1 MISMRNLSKWFGD
14 KQVLHDCTLDVARG
28 EIVVVCGP
36 SGSGK
41 STLIRTLNGLEP
53 FQQGSLT
60 VDNITLANTSEKNA
74 VDLRALRQKVG
85 MVFQHFELFPHLSVL
100 DNLTLAPIKVLGKHR
115 EEADA
120 RARELLSR
128 VGMDGFADAMPG
140 RLSGGQQQR
149 VAIARALTMDPVCML
164 FDEPTSAL
172 DPEMIAEVLDVMTG
186 LAGDGMTMIC
196 VTHEMGFA
204 RNVAHRIVFMDDGR
218 IVENASTADF
228 FVQPGSERARQFLA
242 KILRH

>member
-1 MISMRNLSKWFGD
+1 MISIQNLSKWYGT
-14 KQVLHDCTLDVARG
+14 KQVLHDCSLEVAKG

-53 FQQGSLT
+53 FQQGSIT
-60 VDNITLANTSEKNA
+60 VDGMTLANTSEKNA
-74 VDLRALRQKVG
+74 ANLQTLRSKVG

-100 DNLTLAPIKVLGKHR
+100 DNLTLAPIKVLHKTAA
-115 EEADA
+115 EAA
-120 RARELLSR
+120 ERAHALLTR
-128 VGMDGFADAMPG
+128 VGMDGFAAAMPG
-140 RLSGGQQQR
+140 QLSGGQQQR
-149 VAIARALTMDPVCML
+149 VAIARALAMDPVCML

-172 DPEMIAEVLDVMTG
+172 DPEMIAEVLDVMSE
-186 LAGDGMTMIC
+186 LAKEGMTMLC

-204 RNVAHRIVFMDDGR
+204 RNVASRVVFMDAGR
-218 IVENASTADF
+218 IVEDATSSEF
-228 FVQPGSERARQFLA
+228 FAQPKSERAQQFLA

>member
-1 MISMRNLSKWFGD
+1 MISIRNLSKWFGD
-14 KQVLHDCTLDVARG
+14 KQVLHDCSLDVARG

-53 FQQGSLT
+53 FQQGSAS
-60 VDNITLANTSEKNA
+60 VDGITLGENA
-74 VDLRALRQKVG
+74 DPGAQLRTLRQKVG

-100 DNLTLAPIKVLGKHR
+100 ENLTLAPIKVLGKSR
-115 EEADA
+115 EEAVA
-120 RARELLSR
+120 RAHALLVR
-128 VGMDGFADAMPG
+128 VGMDAFADAMPG

-149 VAIARALTMDPVCML
+149 VAIARALAMEPVCML

-186 LAGDGMTMIC
+186 LAGEGMTMVC

-204 RNVAHRIVFMDDGR
+204 KNVAHRIVFMDAGR
-218 IVENASTADF
+218 IVEDAPSAEF
-228 FVQPGSERARQFLA
+228 FAEPKSERARQFLA

>member
-1 MISMRNLSKWFGD
+1 MISIRNLSKWFGD
-14 KQVLHDCTLDVARG
+14 KQVLHDCSLDVAKG

-53 FQQGSLT
+53 FQQGSVE
-60 VDNITLANTSEKNA
+60 VDGIALGEQA
-74 VDLRALRQKVG
+74 DLRTLRQKVG

-100 DNLTLAPIKVLGKHR
+100 DNLTLAPIKVLGKSKD
-115 EEADA
+115 EAETKA
-120 RARELLSR
+120 HALLAR
-128 VGMDGFADAMPG
+128 VGMDGYAESLPG
-140 RLSGGQQQR
+140 QLSGGQQQR
-149 VAIARALTMDPVCML
+149 VAIARALAMDPVCML

-186 LAGDGMTMIC
+186 LAQDGMTMIC

-204 RNVAHRIVFMDDGR
+204 RSVANRIVFMDAGR
-218 IVENASTADF
+218 IVEDASSGDF
-228 FVQPGSERARQFLA
+228 FAQPKSERARQFLA

>member
-14 KQVLHDCTLDVARG
+14 KQVLHDCTLDVAKG

-41 STLIRTLNGLEP
+41 STLIRTLNGLES
-53 FQQGSLT
+53 FQQGSLS
-60 VDNITLANTSEKNA
+60 VDDMALANTSEKHD
-74 VDLRALRQKVG
+74 VDLRTLRQKVG

-100 DNLTLAPIKVLGKHR
+100 DNLTLAPIKVKGNSR
-115 EEADA
+115 VDADV
-120 RARELLSR
+120 RAHALLAR
-128 VGMDGFADAMPG
+128 VGMDGFADVMPG
-140 RLSGGQQQR
+140 QLSGGQQQR
-149 VAIARALTMDPVCML
+149 VAIARALAMDPVCML

-172 DPEMIAEVLDVMTG
+172 DPEMIAEVLEVMSG
-186 LAGDGMTMIC
+186 LAAEGMTMIC

-204 RNVAHRIVFMDDGR
+204 KNVAHRIVFMDEGR
-218 IVENASTADF
+218 IVENTRSQDF
-228 FVQPGSERARQFLA
+228 FAQPGTERARQFLA

>member
-1 MISMRNLSKWFGD
+1 MIAIRNLSKWFGP
-14 KQVLHDCTLDVARG
+14 KQVLHDCSLEVAKG

-53 FQQGSLT
+53 FQQGSAE
-60 VDNITLANTSEKNA
+60 VDGIALGENADPNTK
-74 VDLRALRQKVG
+74 LRTLRQKVG

-100 DNLTLAPIKVLGKHR
+100 DNLTLAPIKVLGKSK

-120 RARELLSR
+120 KAHALLGR
-128 VGMDGFADAMPG
+128 VGMDGYAAALPG
-140 RLSGGQQQR
+140 QLSGGQQQR
-149 VAIARALTMDPVCML
+149 VAIARALAMDPVCIL

-186 LAGDGMTMIC
+186 LAQEGMTMIC

-204 RNVAHRIVFMDDGR
+204 KNVANRIVFMDAGR
-218 IVENASTADF
+218 IVEDAPSTEF
-228 FVQPGSERARQFLA
+228 FAQPKSERAQAFLA

>member
-1 MISMRNLSKWFGD
+1 MISIRNLSKWFGD
-14 KQVLHDCTLDVARG
+14 KQVLHDCSLDVAKG

-53 FQQGSLT
+53 FQQGSVE
-60 VDNITLANTSEKNA
+60 VDGIALGEQA
-74 VDLRALRQKVG
+74 DLRTLRQKVG

-100 DNLTLAPIKVLGKHR
+100 DNLTLAPIKVLGKSKD
-115 EEADA
+115 EAETKA
-120 RARELLSR
+120 HALLAR
-128 VGMDGFADAMPG
+128 VGMDGYAESLPG
-140 RLSGGQQQR
+140 QLSGGQQQR
-149 VAIARALTMDPVCML
+149 VAIARALAMDPVCML

-172 DPEMIAEVLDVMTG
+172 DPEMIAEVLDVMTE
-186 LAGDGMTMIC
+186 LAQEGMTMIC

-204 RNVAHRIVFMDDGR
+204 RNVAHRIVFMDAGC
-218 IVENASTADF
+218 IVEDASSSDF
-228 FVQPGSERARQFLA
+228 FAQPGSERARQFLA

>member
-1 MISMRNLSKWFGD
+1 MISIRNLSKWFGD
-14 KQVLHDCTLDVARG
+14 KQVLHDCSLDVAKG

-53 FQQGSLT
+53 FQQGSVEMDGIALGEQT
-60 VDNITLANTSEKNA
+60 
-74 VDLRALRQKVG
+74 DLRTLRQKVG

-100 DNLTLAPIKVLGKHR
+100 DNLTLAPIKVLGKSR
-115 EEADA
+115 DEAEA
-120 RARELLSR
+120 KAHALLTR
-128 VGMDGFADAMPG
+128 VGMEGFADAMPG

-149 VAIARALTMDPVCML
+149 VAIARALAMDPVCML

-172 DPEMIAEVLDVMTG
+172 DPEMIAEVLDVMSG
-186 LAGDGMTMIC
+186 LAEEGMTMIC

-204 RNVAHRIVFMDDGR
+204 RNVAHRIVFMDAGR
-218 IVENASTADF
+218 IVEDASSSEF
-228 FVQPGSERARQFLA
+228 FAQPKSERARQFLA

>member
-1 MISMRNLSKWFGD
+1 MISIRNLSKWFGD
-14 KQVLHDCTLDVARG
+14 KQVLHNCSLDVTQG

-53 FQQGSLT
+53 FQQGT
-60 VDNITLANTSEKNA
+60 AEVDGIALGENA
-74 VDLRALRQKVG
+74 DLRALRQKVG

-100 DNLTLAPIKVLGKHR
+100 ENLTLAPIKVLGKTKQ
-115 EEADA
+115 EAETKA
-120 RARELLSR
+120 HTLLAR

-149 VAIARALTMDPVCML
+149 VAIARALAMDPVCMF

-186 LAGDGMTMIC
+186 LAQEGMTMIC

-204 RNVAHRIVFMDDGR
+204 RNVAHRIVFMDAVR
-218 IVENASTADF
+218 IVEDAPSAEF
-228 FVQPGSERARQFLA
+228 FAQPKSERAQAFLA
-242 KILRH
+242 RILRH